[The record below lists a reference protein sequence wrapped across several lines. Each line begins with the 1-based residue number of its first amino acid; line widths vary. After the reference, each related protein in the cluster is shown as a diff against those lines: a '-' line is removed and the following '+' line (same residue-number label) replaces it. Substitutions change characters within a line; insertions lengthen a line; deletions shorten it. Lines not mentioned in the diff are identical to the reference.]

1 MTEGVPTYIGQHW
14 AHPKI
19 RLFTVILSFGLTV
32 NDFTLAFVHFMI
44 YNYIE
49 MTTKAKTTT
58 YSLRQKKSNPKDIY
72 LDIHCQDISLGLFFV
87 FFACFFFTEE

>member
-1 MTEGVPTYIGQHW
+1 M
-14 AHPKI
+14 

-58 YSLRQKKSNPKDIY
+58 YSLRQKKKSNPKDIY
-72 LDIHCQDISLGLFFV
+72 LDIHCLDISLALFFV
-87 FFACFFFTEE
+87 FLLVFFTEE